1 MTPLRKK
8 ENLQADLAGLE
19 GLLAITP
26 DDPLATP
33 LMQSRAGELRDEIAK
48 TNGAD
53 VQIPE
58 TEIFFGQGPVIGAK
72 GIEAKFAGQVLNRF
86 QDIVSNHFAA
96 KFLGVLRR
104 AGRRRGETD
113 SKLYLTALP
122 TGSFGLQLTQPHM
135 EDFVA
140 AGQLAETME
149 EITGLVAAAGKD
161 DETFDQMI
169 ESVHGRVLVPL
180 QDFLDTLNKAGADC
194 KMFSGMKR
202 AELKKEQVTQAY
214 ERVASA
220 KTKQEDITLEGTFCG
235 TLLRSGRFE
244 FEPQGQPVLSG
255 WLAEDITVEQAIEMD
270 NLVGKMARAALRS
283 TTISTKS
290 GTRRPTYE
298 LISLNPIEDLPSAK
312 G

>member
-8 ENLQADLAGLE
+8 ESLQADLVGIE

-33 LMQSRAGELRDEIAK
+33 LMQSRASELREEIAK
-48 TNGAD
+48 TNG
-53 VQIPE
+53 VNTKIPE
-58 TEIFFGQGPVIGAK
+58 TEIFFGQGPVIGSK

-96 KFLGVLRR
+96 KFLGILRR
-104 AGRRRGETD
+104 AGRPRGEMD

-122 TGSFGLQLTQPHM
+122 TGSFGLQLTQPHV

-140 AGQLAETME
+140 AGQLALAME
-149 EITGLVAAAGKD
+149 EITDLVAAAGKD
-161 DETFDQMI
+161 DQTFDQML
-169 ESVHGRVLVPL
+169 ESVHGRVLIPL
-180 QDFLDTLNKAGADC
+180 REFLETLSKAGADC
-194 KMFSGMKR
+194 KMFSGLKR

-214 ERVASA
+214 DRAAAA
-220 KTKQEDITLEGTFCG
+220 KTKQDDLSLDGTFCG

-244 FEPQGQPVLSG
+244 FEPQGQSVLSG
-255 WLAEDITVEQAIEMD
+255 WLAEDVSEEQAIEME
-270 NLVGKMARAALRS
+270 NLVGKPAHALLRA

-290 GTRRPTYE
+290 GARRPTYE
-298 LISLNPIEDLPSAK
+298 LISLKPLEVLP